1 MVIAY
6 PCKIK
11 QKSFKFRPVYNLK
24 NHSTIQKMAVFQT
37 KGFGLGRHVIIFLS
51 SFCDMNFTFFLCLSS
66 NHHRMYLCISEL
78 YYFLTSKSQIVLG
91 SM

>member
-51 SFCDMNFTFFLCLSS
+51 SFCDMNFTFFFVF
-66 NHHRMYLCISEL
+66 HQIIIACIYVSPNCII
-78 YYFLTSKSQIVLG
+78 F
-91 SM
+91 